1 MQIYID
7 IFFVIAV
14 VANKIWK
21 CSKWDY
27 GIFQSTSE
35 VHITQEKLVKHE
47 KTYAMSDVENKVWRL
62 GLN

>member
-7 IFFVIAV
+7 IFFVIAI

-21 CSKWDY
+21 CSKWGY

-35 VHITQEKLVKHE
+35 VHIIQKKKLVKLKQCQALKLRYE
-47 KTYAMSDVENKVWRL
+47 V
-62 GLN
+62 

>member
-7 IFFVIAV
+7 IFFVIAI

-21 CSKWDY
+21 CSKWGY

-35 VHITQEKLVKHE
+35 VHIIQKKNL
-47 KTYAMSDVENKVWRL
+47 
-62 GLN
+62 

>member
-1 MQIYID
+1 MQIYIV
-7 IFFVIAV
+7 IFFVIAI

-21 CSKWDY
+21 CSKWGY

-35 VHITQEKLVKHE
+35 VHTGQEKPCKAQAVLGVWTE
-47 KTYAMSDVENKVWRL
+47 EWRL